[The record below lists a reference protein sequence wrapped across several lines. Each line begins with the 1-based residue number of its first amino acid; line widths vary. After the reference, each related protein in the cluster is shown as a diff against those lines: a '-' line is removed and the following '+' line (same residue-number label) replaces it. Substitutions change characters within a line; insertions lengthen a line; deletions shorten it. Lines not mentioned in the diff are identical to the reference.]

1 LAIINGFEVID
12 CDICHQS
19 YVIPS
24 SVAEK
29 SGCIKNGNSIEHAES
44 YRHSHLRYRCEN
56 GIMRIEGCFVDEN
69 KDLEIGENFVDHDK
83 NTTMK
88 CYKKDGSVGY
98 KEIFC
103 GSVGFNEDFTSCKST
118 LNIGSSRNTE
128 CEMCE
133 ENTNLGKILTLNVK
147 KAPTPESSAVSSDLN
162 ANRCSKNGQFFSEGE
177 TYRHNNLRYK
187 CENGIM
193 RVKGCYAQN
202 DKDLDVGQNFVD
214 QDTKNIFQCQQLGSK
229 IGFKAIFCSATGFN
243 ENMTDCKGIT
253 TSEEKAYDTISHHK
267 IYVVKTEEGEK
278 VDEEKNIHVNCECE

>member
-1 LAIINGFEVID
+1 MKRFLGVFYFVSYLLAIINGFEVID

-29 SGCIKNGNSIEHAES
+29 SGSEENTKSCIKNGNSIENAES

-83 NTTMK
+83 NTAMK
-88 CYKKDGSVGY
+88 CYKKDGSIGY

-103 GSVGFNEDFTSCKST
+103 G
-118 LNIGSSRNTE
+118 NTE
-128 CEMCE
+128 CAICE
-133 ENTNLGKILTLNVK
+133 ENTNLGKILTPNVK
-147 KAPTPESSAVSSDLN
+147 KAPTQESSAVSSNLN
-162 ANRCSKNGQFFSEGE
+162 VNRCSKNGQFFSEGE

-202 DKDLDVGQNFVD
+202 DKDLDAGQNFVD
-214 QDTKNIFQCQQLGSK
+214 QDTKSIFQCQQLGSK

-243 ENMTDCKGIT
+243 EDMTDCKGIT
-253 TSEEKAYDTISHHK
+253 TSQEKAYDTISHHK

-278 VDEEKNIHVNCECE
+278 VDEEKNMHVNCECE